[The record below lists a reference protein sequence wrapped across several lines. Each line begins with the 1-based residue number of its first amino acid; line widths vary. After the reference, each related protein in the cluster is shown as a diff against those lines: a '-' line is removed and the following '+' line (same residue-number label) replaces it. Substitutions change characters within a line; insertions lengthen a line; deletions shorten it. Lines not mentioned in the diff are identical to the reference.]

1 MGASGWRYVT
11 PYQSDFG
18 AALRTVRA
26 QVLASGEYFSP
37 TEWGLPA
44 PASPGELFENPVY
57 WEFMGTSGTHSV
69 LDVDRVIA
77 TEEEHDFGTVR
88 PLSVAAIRVGF
99 GSDQPSLADFN
110 GMDPGDLDALE
121 EAPRWS
127 GHCMA
132 LYEDGVPCALAFW
145 GVSGD

>member
-1 MGASGWRYVT
+1 VGASGWRYVT

-18 AALRTVRA
+18 AALRTLRA
-26 QVLASGEYFSP
+26 DVLASGEYYGP

-44 PASPGELFENPVY
+44 PTSPDELLENPIY

-77 TEEEHDFGTVR
+77 TEDEHDFGTVR
-88 PLSVAAIRVGF
+88 PLSLEAIRAGF
-99 GSDQPSLADFN
+99 GCDQPSLADFN
-110 GMDPGDLDALE
+110 DTDFEDLDALE
-121 EAPRWS
+121 EVPKWS

-132 LYEDGVPCALAFW
+132 LYEDGIPRALAFW